1 MRLFNC
7 RSSLWFLKPQSVP
20 GSDPSYRRHFREIFG
35 ELKRKSGCS
44 AENPG
49 SPSKRIHL
57 MRQKHARA
65 LKNRERD
72 IKRA

>member
-7 RSSLWFLKPQSVP
+7 RSSLWFLTPYFRTGCKSFK
-20 GSDPSYRRHFREIFG
+20 RRHFREIFG

-57 MRQKHARA
+57 MRQKHAR
-65 LKNRERD
+65 R
-72 IKRA
+72 